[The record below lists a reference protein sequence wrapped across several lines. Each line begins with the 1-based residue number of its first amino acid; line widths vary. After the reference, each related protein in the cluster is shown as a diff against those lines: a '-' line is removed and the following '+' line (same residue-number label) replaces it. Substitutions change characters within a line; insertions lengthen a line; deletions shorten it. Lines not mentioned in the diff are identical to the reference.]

1 MGQAILTINA
11 GSSSLKFSIYRIDD
25 NSGLS
30 LSFDGNVSSIERTP
44 VLKIKDASGN
54 QVDGQTWDQ
63 KRPEFSEILSTVLK
77 HSEALLGTDT
87 LFAVGHRVVH
97 GGPDHT
103 GPEIITPELL
113 DTLARLTPLAPLHE
127 PHNLHPIHLLTA
139 LRPHLPQVACFDT
152 AFHHSLP
159 AVATRFGLP
168 RTYEADGLRRY
179 GFHGLSYEYIAE
191 KLAAASARLANG
203 RVIAA
208 HLGSGASLCALKAG
222 RSIETTMGFTA
233 LDGLLMSTRCG
244 SLDPGAILFLA
255 ETEKMTPAQLSE
267 LLYTKSGLLG
277 VSGLSGDLRVLLE
290 SKDPHAHDAIELFV
304 YRIVKEI
311 GALTAVLGGL
321 DGLVFTAG
329 IGEHAFQIRQMVCNH
344 LKWLG
349 IEIDAQDNQHHATK
363 ISTPGS
369 RIDVLVIPTN
379 EELVI
384 ARHTF
389 HAVAEK
395 CDDLEIK

>member
-1 MGQAILTINA
+1 MGKAILTINA

-25 NSGLS
+25 QSELS
-30 LSFDGNVSSIERTP
+30 LNFEGVVSPLDKIP
-44 VLKIKDASGN
+44 VLKIKDASGS
-54 QVDGQTWDQ
+54 QVSDQTWD
-63 KRPEFSEILSTVLK
+63 RCPEFSEILSAVMER
-77 HSEALLGTDT
+77 SEALLGTDT

-103 GPEIITPELL
+103 CPELITPKLL
-113 DTLARLTPLAPLHE
+113 DTLTHLTPLAPLHE
-127 PHNLHPIHLLTA
+127 PHNLHPIHLLAA
-139 LRPHLPQVACFDT
+139 LRPRLPQVACFDT

-159 AVATRFGLP
+159 PVATRFGLP

-191 KLAAASARLANG
+191 RLGTASARLANG

-244 SLDPGAILFLA
+244 SLDPGAVLFLA
-255 ETEKMTPAQLSE
+255 QTEKMTPAQLSE
-267 LLYTKSGLLG
+267 LFYTKSGLLG

-290 SKDPHAHDAIELFV
+290 SKDPHAKDAIELFV

-329 IGEHAFQIRQMVCNH
+329 VGEHAFQIRQMVCDQ

-349 IEIDAQDNQHHATK
+349 VEIDAQSNQHNATT
-363 ISTPGS
+363 ISTPDT
-369 RIDVLVIPTN
+369 RVEILVIPTN

-389 HAVAEK
+389 RVVAEK
-395 CDDLEIK
+395 YPELENG

>member
-1 MGQAILTINA
+1 VGKAILTINA

-25 NSGLS
+25 CSALS
-30 LSFDGNVSSIERTP
+30 LNFEGIVSSIDKIP
-44 VLKIKDASGN
+44 VLQIKDATGK
-54 QVDGQTWDQ
+54 QVDGQTWD
-63 KRPEFSEILSTVLK
+63 RECPEFSEILSSVLGR
-77 HSEALLGTDT
+77 SETLLGPDA

-97 GGPDHT
+97 GGPNHT
-103 GPEIITPELL
+103 GPELITPELL
-113 DTLARLTPLAPLHE
+113 DTLTRLTPLAPLHE
-127 PHNLHPIHLLTA
+127 PHNLHPIHLLAA
-139 LRPHLPQVACFDT
+139 LRPNLPQVACFDT

-191 KLAAASARLANG
+191 TLGAASAGLTNS
-203 RVIAA
+203 RVIVA
-208 HLGSGASLCALKAG
+208 HLGSGASLCALKAS

-244 SLDPGAILFLA
+244 SIDPGAILFLA
-255 ETEKMTPAQLSE
+255 ETERMTTAQLSE

-290 SKDPHAHDAIELFV
+290 SKNPHAHDAIELFV

-329 IGEHAFQIRQMVCNH
+329 IGEHAFQIRQMVCDQ

-349 IEIDAQDNQHHATK
+349 LEIDTQDNQRHATT
-363 ISTPGS
+363 ISTPDS
-369 RIDVLVIPTN
+369 RVKVLVIPTN

-384 ARHTF
+384 AQHTF
-389 HAVAEK
+389 RAVAEK
-395 CDDLEIK
+395 CSELAKE

>member
-1 MGQAILTINA
+1 
-11 GSSSLKFSIYRIDD
+11 
-25 NSGLS
+25 
-30 LSFDGNVSSIERTP
+30 
-44 VLKIKDASGN
+44 
-54 QVDGQTWDQ
+54 
-63 KRPEFSEILSTVLK
+63 
-77 HSEALLGTDT
+77 
-87 LFAVGHRVVH
+87 
-97 GGPDHT
+97 
-103 GPEIITPELL
+103 
-113 DTLARLTPLAPLHE
+113 
-127 PHNLHPIHLLTA
+127 
-139 LRPHLPQVACFDT
+139 
-152 AFHHSLP
+152 
-159 AVATRFGLP
+159 VATRFGLP

-191 KLAAASARLANG
+191 KLGTASTRLANG

-255 ETEKMTPAQLSE
+255 QTEKMTPAQLSE

-277 VSGLSGDLRVLLE
+277 VSGLSGDLRVLLG
-290 SKDPHAHDAIELFV
+290 SKHPHAQDAIELFV

-329 IGEHAFQIRQMVCNH
+329 IGEHAFQIRQMVCDQ

-349 IEIDAQDNQHHATK
+349 VEIDAQENQHNAST
-363 ISTPGS
+363 ISTPGT
-369 RIDVLVIPTN
+369 RVEVLVIPTN

-389 HAVAEK
+389 RAVAEK
-395 CDDLEIK
+395 CPEMEKE

>member
-1 MGQAILTINA
+1 VGNAILTINA

-25 NSGLS
+25 HSELS
-30 LSFDGNVSSIERTP
+30 LNFEGAVSPLDKIP
-44 VLKIKDASGN
+44 VLKIKDASGS
-54 QVDGQTWDQ
+54 QLSDQTWD
-63 KRPEFSEILSTVLK
+63 RCPEFSEILSAVMER
-77 HSEALLGTDT
+77 SETLIGTDT

-103 GPEIITPELL
+103 CPELITPKLL
-113 DTLARLTPLAPLHE
+113 DTLTHLTPLAPLHE
-127 PHNLHPIHLLTA
+127 PHNLHPIHLLAA

-159 AVATRFGLP
+159 PVATRFGLP

-191 KLAAASARLANG
+191 KLGTASTRLANG

-255 ETEKMTPAQLSE
+255 QTEKMTPAQLSE

-277 VSGLSGDLRVLLE
+277 VSGLSGDLRVLLG
-290 SKDPHAHDAIELFV
+290 SKHPHAQDAIELFV

-329 IGEHAFQIRQMVCNH
+329 IGEHAFQIRQMVCDQ

-349 IEIDAQDNQHHATK
+349 VEIDAQENQHNAST
-363 ISTPGS
+363 ISTPGT
-369 RIDVLVIPTN
+369 RVEVLVIPTN

-389 HAVAEK
+389 RAVAEK
-395 CDDLEIK
+395 CPEMEKE

>member
-1 MGQAILTINA
+1 MGNAILTINA

-25 NSGLS
+25 HSELS
-30 LSFDGNVSSIERTP
+30 LNFEGAVSPLDKIP
-44 VLKIKDASGN
+44 VLKIKDASGS
-54 QVDGQTWDQ
+54 QLSDQTWD
-63 KRPEFSEILSTVLK
+63 RCPEFSEILSAVMER
-77 HSEALLGTDT
+77 SETLIGTDT

-103 GPEIITPELL
+103 CPELITPKLL
-113 DTLARLTPLAPLHE
+113 DTLTHLTPLAPLHE
-127 PHNLHPIHLLTA
+127 PHNLHPIHLLAA

-159 AVATRFGLP
+159 PVATRFGLP

-191 KLAAASARLANG
+191 KLGTASTRLANG

-255 ETEKMTPAQLSE
+255 QTEKMTPAQLSE

-277 VSGLSGDLRVLLE
+277 VSGLSGDLRVLLG
-290 SKDPHAHDAIELFV
+290 SKHPHAQDAIELFV

-329 IGEHAFQIRQMVCNH
+329 IGEHAFQIRQMVCDK

-349 IEIDAQDNQHHATK
+349 VEIDAQENQHNAST
-363 ISTPGS
+363 ISTPGT
-369 RIDVLVIPTN
+369 RVEVLVIPTN

-389 HAVAEK
+389 RAVAEK
-395 CDDLEIK
+395 CPEMEKE

>member
-1 MGQAILTINA
+1 MGKAILTINA

-25 NSGLS
+25 CSGLS
-30 LSFDGNVSSIERTP
+30 LNFEGIVSSIDKIP
-44 VLKIKDASGN
+44 VLQIKDATGN
-54 QVDGQTWDQ
+54 RVDGQTWDRE
-63 KRPEFSEILSTVLK
+63 RPDFSEILSTVLRR
-77 HSEALLGTDT
+77 SEALLGTDT

-97 GGPDHT
+97 GGPSHI
-103 GPEIITPELL
+103 GPELVTPELL
-113 DTLARLTPLAPLHE
+113 DTLTRLTPLAPLHE
-127 PHNLHPIHLLTA
+127 PHNLHPIHLLST

-159 AVATRFGLP
+159 TVATRFGLP

-191 KLAAASARLANG
+191 TLGTVSAGLAKG

-255 ETEKMTPAQLSE
+255 ETERMTTAQLSE

-290 SKDPHAHDAIELFV
+290 SKDPHAQDAIELFV

-329 IGEHAFQIRQMVCNH
+329 IGEHAFQIRQMVCDQF
-344 LKWLG
+344 KWLG
-349 IEIDAQDNQHHATK
+349 IEIDAQDNQRHATT
-363 ISTPGS
+363 ISTPDS
-369 RIDVLVIPTN
+369 RVKVLVIPTN

-389 HAVAEK
+389 RAVAETCSELAK
-395 CDDLEIK
+395 E

>member
-1 MGQAILTINA
+1 MGKAILTINA

-25 NSGLS
+25 CSGLG
-30 LSFDGNVSSIERTP
+30 LTFEGIVSSIDKIP
-44 VLKIKDASGN
+44 VMIIKDASGN
-54 QVDGQTWDQ
+54 QVDNRTWA
-63 KRPEFSEILSTVLK
+63 KAGPEFSDILSTVLER
-77 HSEALLGTDT
+77 SETLLGSDM

-97 GGPDHT
+97 GGSDHT
-103 GPEIITPELL
+103 CPEIVTPELL
-113 DTLARLTPLAPLHE
+113 EALTRLTPLAPLHE
-127 PHNLHPIHLLTA
+127 PHNLHPIQLLAA

-159 AVATRFGLP
+159 PVATRFGLP
-168 RTYEADGLRRY
+168 RSYEADGLRRY

-191 KLAAASARLANG
+191 TLDTSRLANG

-255 ETEKMTPAQLSE
+255 QTEKMTPTQLSE

-277 VSGLSGDLRVLLE
+277 VSGLSGDLRELLE
-290 SKDPHAHDAIELFV
+290 SKDPHARDAIELFV

-329 IGEHAFQIRQMVCNH
+329 IGEHAFQIRQMVCDQ

-349 IEIDAQDNQHHATK
+349 IEINAQDNQHNAKT
-363 ISTPGS
+363 ISTPDS

-389 HAVAEK
+389 RAVSEK
-395 CDDLEIK
+395 CLDLKTK

>member
-1 MGQAILTINA
+1 VGNAILTINA

-25 NSGLS
+25 HSELS
-30 LSFDGNVSSIERTP
+30 LNFEGAASPLDKIP
-44 VLKIKDASGN
+44 VLKIKDASGS
-54 QVDGQTWDQ
+54 QLSDQTWD
-63 KRPEFSEILSTVLK
+63 RCPEFSEILSAVMER
-77 HSEALLGTDT
+77 SETLIGTDT

-103 GPEIITPELL
+103 CPELITPKLL
-113 DTLARLTPLAPLHE
+113 DTLTHLTPLAPLHE
-127 PHNLHPIHLLTA
+127 PHNLHPIHLLAA

-159 AVATRFGLP
+159 PVATRFGLP

-191 KLAAASARLANG
+191 KLGTASTRLANG

-255 ETEKMTPAQLSE
+255 QTEKMTPAQLSE

-277 VSGLSGDLRVLLE
+277 VSGLSGDLRVLLG
-290 SKDPHAHDAIELFV
+290 SKHPHAQDAIELFV

-329 IGEHAFQIRQMVCNH
+329 IGEHAFQIRQMVCDQ

-349 IEIDAQDNQHHATK
+349 VEIDAQENQHNAST
-363 ISTPGS
+363 ISTPGT
-369 RIDVLVIPTN
+369 RVEVLVIPTN

-389 HAVAEK
+389 RAVAEK
-395 CDDLEIK
+395 CPEMEKE

>member
-1 MGQAILTINA
+1 VGKAILTINA
-11 GSSSLKFSIYRIDD
+11 GSSSLKFSIYRIE
-25 NSGLS
+25 NCGTMS
-30 LSFDGNVSSIERTP
+30 LNFEGIVSSIDKVPIMT
-44 VLKIKDASGN
+44 VKDASGN
-54 QVDGQTWDQ
+54 QIGHQTWDG
-63 KRPEFSEILSTVLK
+63 RHPEFSEILSTVIE
-77 HSEALLGTDT
+77 HSETLLGSDT

-103 GPEIITPELL
+103 CPEIITPELL
-113 DTLARLTPLAPLHE
+113 DTLTRLTPLAPLHE
-127 PHNLHPIHLLTA
+127 PHNLHPIHLLA
-139 LRPHLPQVACFDT
+139 SLRPHLSQVACFDT

-159 AVATRFGLP
+159 AVATRFGLS

-191 KLAAASARLANG
+191 KLAAASTPLANG

-255 ETEKMTPAQLSE
+255 VTKKMTIAQISE

-290 SKDPHAHDAIELFV
+290 SQDSHARDAIELFV

-311 GALTAVLGGL
+311 GALITVLGGL

-329 IGEHAFQIRQMVCNH
+329 IGEHAFQIRQMVCDQ

-349 IEIDAQDNQHHATK
+349 IEINAQDNQHHTTK
-363 ISTPGS
+363 ISTPNS

-379 EELVI
+379 EEFVI

-389 HAVAEK
+389 RAVTERCHGPK
-395 CDDLEIK
+395 

>member
-1 MGQAILTINA
+1 M
-11 GSSSLKFSIYRIDD
+11 
-25 NSGLS
+25 
-30 LSFDGNVSSIERTP
+30 
-44 VLKIKDASGN
+44 
-54 QVDGQTWDQ
+54 
-63 KRPEFSEILSTVLK
+63 
-77 HSEALLGTDT
+77 LL
-87 LFAVGHRVVH
+87 AVGHRVVH
-97 GGPDHT
+97 GGREHT
-103 GPEIITPELL
+103 CPERVTPLL
-113 DTLARLTPLAPLHE
+113 LETLTRLTPLAPLHE
-127 PHNLHPIHLLTA
+127 PHNLHPIYLLA
-139 LRPHLPQVACFDT
+139 GLRPELPQVACFDT

-159 AVATRFGLP
+159 PVATRFGLP

-191 KLAAASARLANG
+191 KLKTASPRLANG

-208 HLGSGASLCALKAG
+208 HLGSGASLCALKSG

-255 ETEKMTPAQLSE
+255 QTKKMTPAQLSE

-277 VSGLSGDLRVLLE
+277 VSGLSGDLRVLLD
-290 SKDPHAHDAIELFV
+290 SNDPHAQEAIELFV

-329 IGEHAFQIRQMVCNH
+329 IGEHAFQIRQMVCDQ
-344 LKWLG
+344 LAWLG
-349 IEIDAQDNQHHATK
+349 VEIDAQANRDNALK
-363 ISTPGS
+363 INTTQSQTE
-369 RIDVLVIPTN
+369 VWVIPTD

-384 ARHTF
+384 AQHTRD
-389 HAVAEK
+389 V
-395 CDDLEIK
+395 CRTVP